1 MDTLGTLI
9 DKQSILMIRRACAKD
24 EGAKQILD
32 KMIKRG
38 ENEINTFYYQVVS
51 GLVTEKDM
59 IVAPKLKNYAHQD
72 NSVPKE
78 TKMGVAIHD
87 LIDANIKL
95 WDLEDQRRDP
105 GIPGAE
111 KLSICDDVSIWNK
124 ERNDAIDNID
134 RILWDSL
141 SIKDKPTAI
150 EEPASCCMVGQ
161 HCHGDCDH

>member
-1 MDTLGTLI
+1 MDTLGTLV

-24 EGAKQILD
+24 EGTKQILD

-38 ENEINTFYYQVVS
+38 QNEINYFYYQVVS
-51 GLVTEKDM
+51 GLVTDKDM
-59 IVAPKLKNYAHQD
+59 IVAQKLKNYAHQD

-78 TKMGVAIHD
+78 TKMGVAIND

-95 WDLEDQRRDP
+95 WDLEDERRDP
-105 GIPGAE
+105 ETPGAQ
-111 KLSICDDVSIWNK
+111 KLIICDDVSMWNK

-134 RILWDSL
+134 NILWEQVRPKSTEL
-141 SIKDKPTAI
+141 LAAA
-150 EEPASCCMVGQ
+150 EVAVGE